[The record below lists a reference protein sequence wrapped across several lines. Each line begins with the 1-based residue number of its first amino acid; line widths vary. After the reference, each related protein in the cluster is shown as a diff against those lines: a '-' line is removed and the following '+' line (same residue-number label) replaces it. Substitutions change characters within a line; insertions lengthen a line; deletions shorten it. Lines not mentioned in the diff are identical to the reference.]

1 MVDGRYLEVFRKNM
15 MCGELGLIDLRGWC
29 WCDALNCIRNSIVK
43 KLEYCLILMMRK
55 VLSEE
60 RLNREYKKTC
70 FFQNRFLY
78 LVGRE
83 RFERSTN
90 GLKVR
95 CSTD

>member
-1 MVDGRYLEVFRKNM
+1 MIQEV
-15 MCGELGLIDLRGWC
+15 
-29 WCDALNCIRNSIVK
+29 CDAFSYIYNSIVT

-70 FFQNRFLY
+70 FFQSRFSY